1 MIHILRLILTQMVL
15 SLRSR
20 AELQVENLV
29 LRHQIEILKR
39 TARKRARLTKMDRLL
54 FAWLLR
60 LWPQAAQSIRLVHP
74 KTLVRWH
81 REGFRLYWRWKS
93 RRRSGRP
100 RIPTEIRALVRQ
112 MSAQNPLWG
121 APRIH
126 GELMKLGFHV
136 GQATVS
142 RYMPRRPPD
151 PDHRW
156 RTFLHNHHHC
166 TASIDFLVVPTLT
179 FKILFVLVVLSHDRR
194 KVVHFG
200 VTPNPTA
207 EWTAQQITEAFPWDE
222 APSFLI
228 RDRHRTYGRVFRD
241 RVTAMGI
248 MEVPT
253 APRSPWQNGYV
264 ERIIGSIRRECLDHV
279 IALNESHLRRTLK
292 SYFAYYNETR
302 THLALNKDAPVPR
315 PALSTCGGQVVA
327 IPEVGGLHHRY
338 ERLAA

>member
-39 TARKRARLTKMDRLL
+39 TAPKRARLTKMDRLL

-156 RTFLHNHHHC
+156 TTFLHNHHHC

-207 EWTAQQITEAFPWDE
+207 EWTAQQITKAFPWDE
-222 APSFLI
+222 APTFLI
-228 RDRHRTYGRVFRD
+228 RDRHRTYGRAFRD

-264 ERIIGSIRRECLDHV
+264 ERIIGCVAGREVRADESAWIMSSPWTSI
-279 IALNESHLRRTLK
+279 T
-292 SYFAYYNETR
+292 
-302 THLALNKDAPVPR
+302 
-315 PALSTCGGQVVA
+315 
-327 IPEVGGLHHRY
+327 
-338 ERLAA
+338 